1 MADSH
6 LARLGPPLL
15 VGATAVGACAV
26 VWIGDPTTPGGFLP
40 LCPTKA
46 LLGVDCPGC
55 GTLRMIYS
63 LLHGDV
69 LAAVRFNALALVGV
83 GFLIVAYG
91 TWTYGRVTGRTIRGW
106 QHHRW
111 APTVALV
118 AVAAW
123 LLVRNLPFAPF
134 TALRV

>member
-1 MADSH
+1 M
-6 LARLGPPLL
+6 
-15 VGATAVGACAV
+15 

-46 LLGVDCPGC
+46 LLGIDCPGC

-63 LLHGDV
+63 LLHFD
-69 LAAVRFNALALVGV
+69 LLSAVRFNALAVVAL
-83 GFLIVAYG
+83 GFLIVAFVV
-91 TWTYGRVTGRTIRGW
+91 WTYGSVVGRKISGW

-111 APTVALV
+111 AATVTMVLVALWFV
-118 AVAAW
+118 
-123 LLVRNLPFAPF
+123 VRNLPFAPF